1 MTDDIAAIHT
11 ALKDFVLRE
20 FLPGESEDSIDLDTP
35 LITGGILDSI
45 ATIQYA
51 TFVEE
56 SFGVELLDHELNADN
71 IDTLKSMTE
80 IVMAKRVSLLE

>member
-1 MTDDIAAIHT
+1 MTDDAASIHT
-11 ALKDFVLRE
+11 VLKEFVLRE

-51 TFVEE
+51 TFIEE
-56 SFGVELLDHELNADN
+56 RFGVELLDHELNSDN
-71 IDTLKSMTE
+71 IDTLNSMAA
-80 IVMAKRVSLLE
+80 IVLAKKER

>member
-1 MTDDIAAIHT
+1 MTEDIVAIHT

-20 FLPGESEDSIDLDTP
+20 FLPGESEDSVDIDTP

-56 SFGVELLDHELNADN
+56 NFGVELLDHELNSDN
-71 IDTLKSMTE
+71 IDTLKD
-80 IVMAKRVSLLE
+80 MAAIILEKKKS

>member
-1 MTDDIAAIHT
+1 MSEDIAAIHT
-11 ALKDFVLRE
+11 VLKDFILRE

-56 SFGVELLDHELNADN
+56 RFGVELLDHELNSDN
-71 IDTLKSMTE
+71 IDTLKSMAA
-80 IVMAKRVSLLE
+80 IIMAKKQS

>member
-1 MTDDIAAIHT
+1 MTDETTAVHT
-11 ALKDFVLRE
+11 ALKDFILRE

-45 ATIQYA
+45 ATIRYA

-56 SFGVELLDHELNADN
+56 QFGVELQDHELNSEN
-71 IDTLKSMTE
+71 IDTVKSMAA
-80 IVMAKRVSLLE
+80 IILAKTKS